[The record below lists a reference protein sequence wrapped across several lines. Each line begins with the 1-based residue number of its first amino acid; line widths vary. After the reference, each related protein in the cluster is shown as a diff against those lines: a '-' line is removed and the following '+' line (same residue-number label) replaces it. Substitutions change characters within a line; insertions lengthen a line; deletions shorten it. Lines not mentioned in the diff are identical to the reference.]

1 MFCFFNLYLDGCR
14 FRIKFFIRFRPVDDG
29 GDGEPDEDDAT
40 DDGDGSNADLF
51 RDQRSGQ
58 DGEAGAESVTENAAE
73 NDSGDVVDR
82 REHDGRQL

>member
-1 MFCFFNLYLDGCR
+1 LFYFFNLCLDCCR

-29 GDGEPDEDDAT
+29 GDCKPDEDDAA
-40 DDGDGSNADLF
+40 DDGDGSNADLL
-51 RDQRSGQ
+51 RDQSSGQ